1 MGLRWGSHRSA
12 IFIPSIHTISE
23 AREGF
28 HHFLDSSGLEGEL
41 TDMEVLAFE
50 ERFMEEMQVQHG
62 ATAKY
67 LAL

>member
-1 MGLRWGSHRSA
+1 MGLRWGSHLSRLH
-12 IFIPSIHTISE
+12 SIDLPISE